1 MQCSVLGLA
10 PKFKR
15 YTLSNPKQRKTEL
28 ETSRCLE
35 SSLIHVHDFGVYLM
49 MFFFIAITRLED
61 MSTVLAECE
70 RSYKETSCVNIAAP
84 LQLSPF

>member
-1 MQCSVLGLA
+1 MFMIL
-10 PKFKR
+10 
-15 YTLSNPKQRKTEL
+15 
-28 ETSRCLE
+28 
-35 SSLIHVHDFGVYLM
+35 VHDFGVYLM